1 MQLSPRRLAV
11 SWPFTPLIALLA
23 PGAGPATPPSGDL
36 APHPAPM
43 PLVPLDPATVAIR
56 GPWHPARRLA
66 QGHPAVY
73 APLHSAPGTGRP
85 AGDAWIGC
93 PLRTGAPSLV
103 TYRNGD
109 VTVGAWQRDVSMTYK
124 PHAGEPAS
132 PTKSS
137 SLLPGTQR
145 GLASFFEPWWNRD
158 CVTMSAR

>member
-1 MQLSPRRLAV
+1 MAQS
-11 SWPFTPLIALLA
+11 
-23 PGAGPATPPSGDL
+23 
-36 APHPAPM
+36 HPA
-43 PLVPLDPATVAIR
+43 ANA
-56 GPWHPARRLA
+56 A
-66 QGHPAVY
+66 
-73 APLHSAPGTGRP
+73 LHSAPGTGRP
-85 AGDAWIGC
+85 AGDAWTGC

-109 VTVGAWQRDVSMTYK
+109 ATVGAWQRDVSMTYK
-124 PHAGEPAS
+124 PHPGKPAS